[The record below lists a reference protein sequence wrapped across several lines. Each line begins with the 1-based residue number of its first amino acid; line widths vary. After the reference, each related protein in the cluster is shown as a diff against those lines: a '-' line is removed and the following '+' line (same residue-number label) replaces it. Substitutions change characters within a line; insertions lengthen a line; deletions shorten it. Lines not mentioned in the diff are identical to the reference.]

1 MPSDFVDVRR
11 FCPDIRI
18 ELRYASKRNLFHQSI
33 YELGARCLLRKTTAQ
48 RLNNVQ
54 KKLRL
59 DGIGLKIWDAY
70 RPLSAQSALWKICP
84 DSRFVAPPSR
94 GSMHNRGV
102 AVDVTL
108 VDRNGRELEM
118 PCDFD
123 NFSTLAKSRS
133 KQGSAT
139 ARKNRDALR
148 DVMIDCGFVPYE
160 NEWWHFHD
168 PEWRRYRKTNRSL
181 RR

>member
-11 FCPDIRI
+11 FCPGIRI
-18 ELRYASKRNLFHQSI
+18 ELRYASSRNLFHQPV
-33 YELGARCLLRKTTAQ
+33 YELGARCLLRKTTAL
-48 RLNNVQ
+48 RLNKVQ
-54 KKLRL
+54 IKLRL
-59 DGIGLKIWDAY
+59 DGMGLKIWDAY

-108 VDRNGRELEM
+108 VDAKGRELEM

-123 NFSTLAKSRS
+123 NFSTLANSHT
-133 KQGSAT
+133 KQGSAS
-139 ARKNRDALR
+139 ARRNLQ
-148 DVMIDCGFVPYE
+148 
-160 NEWWHFHD
+160 
-168 PEWRRYRKTNRSL
+168 WRR
-181 RR
+181 

>member
-1 MPSDFVDVRR
+1 M
-11 FCPDIRI
+11 
-18 ELRYASKRNLFHQSI
+18 
-33 YELGARCLLRKTTAQ
+33 
-48 RLNNVQ
+48 
-54 KKLRL
+54 
-59 DGIGLKIWDAY
+59 GLKIWDAY

-102 AVDVTL
+102 AVDITL
-108 VDRNGRELEM
+108 VDAKGRELEM

-123 NFSTLAKSRS
+123 NFSTLAKSRT
-133 KQGSAT
+133 KQGSAS
-139 ARKNRDALR
+139 ARRNRDALR
-148 DVMIDCGFVPYE
+148 DAMTACGFVPYK

-168 PEWRRYRKTNRSL
+168 PEWRRYRKANRSL

>member
-1 MPSDFVDVRR
+1 MPADFVDVRR

-18 ELRYASKRNLFHQSI
+18 ELRYASRKNIFHQSI
-33 YELGARCLLRKTTAQ
+33 YVLGARCLLRKTVAE
-48 RLNNVQ
+48 RLKQVQ
-54 KKLRL
+54 KRVSQRGLA
-59 DGIGLKIWDAY
+59 LKIWDAY
-70 RPLSAQSALWKICP
+70 RPLFAQSALWKICP

-108 VDRNGRELEM
+108 VDANGRELEM

-123 NFSTLAKSRS
+123 NFSNLARS
-133 KQGSAT
+133 DSKLGSAA
-139 ARKNRDALR
+139 ARKNRDMLQNAMT
-148 DVMIDCGFVPYE
+148 DSGFVPYK

-168 PEWRRYRKTNRSL
+168 PEWRNYRKANRSL